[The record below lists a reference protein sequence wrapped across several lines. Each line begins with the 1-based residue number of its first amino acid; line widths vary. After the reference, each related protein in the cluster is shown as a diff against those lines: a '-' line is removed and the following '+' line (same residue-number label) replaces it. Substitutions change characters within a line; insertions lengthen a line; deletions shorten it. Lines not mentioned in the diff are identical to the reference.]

1 MIPKEY
7 QKYEQVVTVACVNFN
22 PVWGDKEATLEKI
35 KANIVEAAA
44 QGSNIIIFPEDALVG
59 ATCSEENRLENE
71 PCRMHRDNAETV
83 PGPSTQE
90 VACLAKEYD
99 VYVIFGM
106 PEQEKTNPDIRY
118 NAVAVV
124 GPEGILGTYRKLN
137 IISFHRPVAT
147 LPAITEDVCF
157 TQGSE
162 LPVWETRYGPI
173 GIQICYDF
181 WLHPELSRIQALKGA
196 RLIINC
202 TASVVGPAKTE
213 FMIQQ
218 TGARATENCVYTAS
232 ANLVGEVGSHAYYG
246 HSTIAGPAFP
256 RLNHIYAEG
265 GDGEEIVTA
274 TLSFEKLHRWHEVA
288 DWRKLRRSELIACE
302 FQSLL

>member
-1 MIPKEY
+1 MIPEEY

-22 PVWGDKEATLEKI
+22 PVWGNKEATLEKM
-35 KANIVEAAA
+35 KSNIIEAAA
-44 QGSNIIIFPEDALVG
+44 QGSNIIVFPEEALTG
-59 ATCSEENRLENE
+59 AACSEEERLEGE
-71 PCRMHRDNAETV
+71 PCRLHRENAEPV
-83 PGPSTQE
+83 PGPSTRV
-90 VACLAKEYD
+90 VAGLAKKHD

-137 IISFHRPVAT
+137 IISFPSPVAT
-147 LPAITEDVCF
+147 LPAITEDICF
-157 TQGSE
+157 TAGSE
-162 LPVWETRYGPI
+162 LPIWETRYGPI

-202 TASVVGPAKTE
+202 TASMVGSAKTE
-213 FMIQQ
+213 FMLQQ
-218 TGARATENCVYTAS
+218 TGARATENFVYTAS
-232 ANLVGEVGSHAYYG
+232 ANMVGKGGAYSFYG

-274 TLSFEKLHRWHEVA
+274 TLSFEKLHRWHELV
-288 DWRKLRRSELIACE
+288 DWKKRRRSELIARE
-302 FQSLL
+302 FQDLL